1 MTVQVWNGTMFIVDT
16 GPNDTNVVTQKST
29 REYLLKENNLAD
41 IPNRNIARQNLG
53 ISVSATTPIAPKIN
67 DIWIDLDS

>member
-1 MTVQVWNGTMFIVDT
+1 MTVQVWNGTMFIVDA
-16 GPNDTNVVTQKST
+16 GTQPAGALEKKSA
-29 REYLLKENNLAD
+29 RDYLVKDNNLAD

-53 ISVSATTPIAPKIN
+53 ITVSASTPIAPKIN